1 MLEDSV
7 ILVLPSDA
15 WMSLPLILRSPAIVV
30 NVLEVRVILV
40 LPSDAWISL
49 PPIRRSLLTTTTPV
63 PFGVNVILPFVFVE
77 LNTFP
82 SNLKLSISSKVLI
95 STLPVNVELPATFKF
110 SPIPTPPLT
119 IRAPF
124 PNESED
130 VVFLILTWPL
140 NVTASFALICLL
152 NVTGPSNCER
162 IVPESPPS
170 TRSLSLTV
178 TSS

>member
-1 MLEDSV
+1 MPPIRRSPAIVVNVLEVRV

-40 LPSDAWISL
+40 LPSDAWMSL

-63 PFGVNVILPFVFVE
+63 PFGVNIILPFVFVE

-82 SNLKLSISSKVLI
+82 SNLKLSILSKVLTL
-95 STLPVNVELPATFKF
+95 TLPVNVELPATFKF

-119 IRAPF
+119 VRAPF
-124 PNESED
+124 PDESE
-130 VVFLILTWPL
+130 VAVLVILT
-140 NVTASFALICLL
+140 
-152 NVTGPSNCER
+152 
-162 IVPESPPS
+162 
-170 TRSLSLTV
+170 
-178 TSS
+178 